1 MNRVVVVGRD
11 APLWLA
17 ANVLATALKASG
29 VAVDVVE
36 LPSRLRPQDV
46 HVTQP
51 ALEALH
57 GLLGLDEG
65 LVLKATGAAFSLGQM
80 FTGFSGNDRGFFH
93 AYGSAGAPIAG
104 QAFLPF
110 WLKARALGLNAGLQ
124 DFSLTAQA
132 ALYGRMLI
140 PDATTEA
147 FARTDYG
154 YHLPALPYA
163 ALLKGRAFRQG
174 IQVHVA
180 NDVAAVRDGEV
191 IIALDA
197 DGVRIPG
204 DLFVDLTAEGVLI
217 GRDIEPWNDLFPCD
231 RVLTAAAPPFDSLP
245 AYAHI
250 VAHDRGW
257 LGTHPSRAA
266 THLIHTYSSAALSDE
281 AALQLTA
288 RLSGLTLHDAAV
300 RVSDPGR
307 RTPWQ
312 GNCVAIGEA
321 ACRFDAI
328 DGVDLH
334 AVQLGLVHLLSLFP
348 VDGQFDAERGEYNRI
363 MQASFER
370 IRDFQAAHY
379 YLSRLKPDS
388 PIPASLQAKIDGFA
402 ARGVVALYDE
412 ETFPIDSW
420 HAILLGHGITPVS
433 HDPRIDRVPGD
444 EMKTQFRAQLAFI
457 REQVEAQV
465 AHDDYL
471 SIFA

>member
-1 MNRVVVVGRD
+1 MTRVVVVGRD

-17 ANVLATALKASG
+17 VNVLATALKPSG
-29 VAVDVVE
+29 VTVVAVE

-57 GLLGLDEG
+57 GLLGLDES

-80 FTGFSGNDRGFFH
+80 FTGFSGNDSNFFH
-93 AYGSAGAPIAG
+93 AYGSAGAPIDG

-132 ALYGRMLI
+132 ALHGRMLI

-154 YHLPALPYA
+154 YHLPAMPYA
-163 ALLKGRAFRQG
+163 ALLKGRALRQG
-174 IQVHVA
+174 IQVHTA
-180 NDVAAVRDGEV
+180 NDVGVVRDGET
-191 IIALDA
+191 ITAIDA

-217 GRDIEPWNDLFPCD
+217 GGDIEPWSDLLPCD
-231 RVLTAAAPPFDSLP
+231 RVLTASAPRFDTIP
-245 AYAHI
+245 AYAR
-250 VAHDRGW
+250 VAAHDHGW
-257 LGTHPSRAA
+257 VATHPSRAA
-266 THLIHTYSSAALSDE
+266 THLIHAYSSKVLSDE

-288 RLSGLTLHDAAV
+288 RLSGLTLHDATI
-300 RVSDPGR
+300 RTSNPGR
-307 RTPWQ
+307 HTPWQ

-348 VDGQFDAERGEYNRI
+348 VGGEFNAERSEYNRV
-363 MQASFER
+363 MRASFER

-379 YLSRLKPDS
+379 HLSRLTTVAA
-388 PIPASLQAKIDGFA
+388 IPALLQAKIDGFA
-402 ARGVVALYDE
+402 ARGVVPLYDE

-471 SIFA
+471 AIFA